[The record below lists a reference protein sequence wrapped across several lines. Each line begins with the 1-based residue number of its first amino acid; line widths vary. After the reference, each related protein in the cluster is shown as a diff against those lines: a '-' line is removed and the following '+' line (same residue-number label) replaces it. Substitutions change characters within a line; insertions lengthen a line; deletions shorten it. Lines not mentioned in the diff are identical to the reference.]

1 MKNLFKLQ
9 HCIHP
14 LLSILNCRPWIQ
26 TRDTLTWMLGMALLL
41 VCQDVA
47 AQIDLVKNGKARATI
62 VLENPTERDFTAA
75 HILQLFVHRISE
87 AQLPIVTDRKV
98 KKGEIQIGG
107 TAPAGVTEDGYSLS
121 TSGGILRIS
130 GKDNGVVYGV
140 VSLLEDYLGIDY
152 WGKNEYSLTPS
163 RNVSLPLI
171 EKIDNP
177 AFCYR
182 QTQCYAKE
190 DSIYKWWYRLEEPAE
205 AFAAGYW
212 VHTFDKLLP
221 SSVYGEKHPEYYS
234 YFNGKRHPGQ
244 ASQWCLTN
252 PEVFEIVAQRIDS
265 IFKANPGQTRI
276 SVSQND
282 GNYTNCACP
291 ECKKIDDRE
300 GSPAGSLIYFMN
312 KLAAR
317 FPDKEFSTLAYLYS
331 MNPPKHIKP
340 LPNVLIMLCNID
352 CEREVSLTENASGQ
366 HFMKAMKGW
375 SEISDNIFVW
385 DYGINFDG
393 YLTPFPN
400 LHILQDNIRL
410 FRDYHVTMHFSQI
423 AGSYCGDFSEL
434 RAYLVSK
441 LMWNP
446 DVDADVLMKHFLN
459 GYYGAAGE
467 YLYQYIKVMEGA
479 LLGSGHRLWINDSPV
494 SHKKG
499 MLNPALMR
507 RYAAIFDAAEKAV
520 AGNETFAERVRRAR
534 LPLLFS
540 ELELLRT
547 DTDKDFSAVAE
558 KLDHFEKEAAH
569 FDNPLLNSRSNY
581 ALEYCKLYR
590 ERYMPSTKANLAKGA
605 AVKFLIEPTGKYAEL
620 GRTALTD
627 GLYGGTTFMESWV
640 GWEGKDGAFVIDL
653 GEVKRLQTVSV
664 DFLYLVSHWIL
675 LPLEVSYSYSSDGE
689 NYTLWDKVEIP
700 EERSRKV
707 LFRSISAK
715 SPQPINA
722 RYVKVEVNATKVC
735 PHWHYG
741 VGHPSWFFIDE
752 VVLE

>member
-1 MKNLFKLQ
+1 MIKQGLIPKLILTLFFFTE
-9 HCIHP
+9 CVYV
-14 LLSILNCRPWIQ
+14 N
-26 TRDTLTWMLGMALLL
+26 
-41 VCQDVA
+41 
-47 AQIDLVKNGKARATI
+47 AQIDLVENGRGKATI
-62 VLENPTERDFTAA
+62 VLEDPTEKEWTAA
-75 HILQLFVHRISE
+75 NILQLFVQRITDTK
-87 AQLPIVTDRKV
+87 LPIVTGQKP
-98 KKGEIQIGG
+98 KKGDVWIGG
-107 TAPAGVTEDGYSLS
+107 DSPAGVTEDGYSLF
-121 TSGGILRIS
+121 TSNGILRIT
-130 GKDNGVVYGV
+130 GKANGVVYGV
-140 VSLLEDYLGIDY
+140 VSLLEDYCGVDY
-152 WGKNEYSLTPS
+152 WGENEYSLTRS
-163 RNVSLPLI
+163 RDLSLPLI

-177 AFCYR
+177 AFHYR
-182 QTQCYAKE
+182 QTQCYAMKN
-190 DSIYKWWYRLEEPAE
+190 DTIYKWWNRLEEPAE
-205 AFAAGYW
+205 AFAATYW

-221 SSVYGEKHPEYYS
+221 SAVYGKEHPEYYS
-234 YFNGKRHPGQ
+234 YFKGKRHPGQ

-252 PEVFEIVAQRIDS
+252 PEVFEIVSQRIDS

-366 HFMKAMKGW
+366 RFMKALKGW
-375 SEISDNIFVW
+375 SEISDNIFIW
-385 DYGINFDG
+385 DYAINFDG

-400 LHILQDNIRL
+400 FHILQDNIRL
-410 FRDYHVTMHFSQI
+410 FRDHHATMHFSQL

-434 RAYLVSK
+434 RVYLVSK

-446 DVDADVLMKHFLN
+446 DVDMDALMKHFLN

-467 YLYQYIKVMEGA
+467 YLYQYIKIMQGA
-479 LLGSGHRLWINDSPV
+479 LLGSGLRLWINDSPV

-499 MLNPALMR
+499 MLKPELMR
-507 RYAAIFDAAEKAV
+507 RYMALFDEAEKVV
-520 AGNETFAERVRRAR
+520 AGDSVFAERVRRAR

-547 DTDKDFSAVAE
+547 DRDKDFSIVAE
-558 KLDHFEKEAAH
+558 KLNHFEKEAEH
-569 FDNPLLNSRSNY
+569 FNNPVLNSRSNY
-581 ALEYCKLYR
+581 SLEYCKLYR
-590 ERYMPSTKANLAKGA
+590 ERYMPRETGNIAKGA
-605 AVKFLIEPTGKYAEL
+605 KVSYLIEPTGKYAKPGL
-620 GRTALTD
+620 TALTD
-627 GLYGGTTFMESWV
+627 GLYGGTTFVESWI
-640 GWEGKDGAFVIDL
+640 GWEGKDGAFVVDL
-653 GEVKRLQTVSV
+653 GEVKDIKKAST

-675 LPLEVSYSYSSDGE
+675 LPVEVSYSYSLDGE
-689 NYTLWDKVEIP
+689 NYEFWDKLKIP

-707 LFRSISAK
+707 MFKEISVK
-715 SPQPINA
+715 SETPLKA
-722 RYVKVEVNATKVC
+722 RYIKVEVNATKVC

-752 VVLE
+752 VTVE